1 MSSRPDFN
9 RRQFLLSVSALAAL
23 GVAGAEAGEWDVVH
37 GWHPDLDSAL
47 DHRAELELLLGE
59 EKAAGLEVVRNANG
73 RFGVVYRLRG
83 TEAEARSIAAIHD
96 TLLRE
101 AWEVDERCAEAL
113 GQEASALL
121 YNVSYGLGPNLA
133 PIKVDFLVVARVLG
147 RGVARNLVVERTRA
161 GNYALVYR
169 RFGDVASTRRIA
181 AHHARL
187 LESAEVSIGASVIEE
202 RNNQVVWTGSSAE
215 TPTAPPTTPPTTPE
229 PSDPLDMGG
238 FGSPLSEAIHEK
250 VAEERRRG
258 HVSRSEKTS
267 WLIYDLVNRRPL
279 AAINNNVARQCA
291 SMVKPLV
298 ALAFFHKAVQGR
310 ITYGPESRRKF
321 EAMIQHS
328 SNTAT
333 DWTIR
338 QVGGPQAVQ
347 DLLREHYGDLL
358 PDTRIVEYIGSRGMT
373 YQNRSSASDYA
384 RFLCALWR
392 NALPSSSELKRL
404 MNLPG
409 RDRIYSGVPQV
420 PVQTQ
425 VYNKTGSTA
434 RLCGDMG
441 IVVPRTNRGGTSP
454 YIFVAI
460 IERASRA
467 EPYRSWLARRSK
479 VIREVSGL
487 VYEHLRQS
495 HDLL

>member
-1 MSSRPDFN
+1 MSSRSEFT
-9 RRQFLLSVSALAAL
+9 RRRFLVSAGALAAL
-23 GVAGAEAGEWDVVH
+23 GVAGSESGEWDVVH

-47 DHRAELELLLGE
+47 DHRADLELLLGE
-59 EKAAGLEVVRNANG
+59 EKAAGLEVVRDARS
-73 RFGVVYRLRG
+73 RFGVIYRLRG
-83 TEAEARSIAAIHD
+83 TEAEARAMAANHD

-101 AWEVDERCAEAL
+101 AWDVDERCAEAL

-147 RGVARNLVVERTRA
+147 SGVARDLVVERTRA
-161 GNYALVYR
+161 GNYALVYK
-169 RFGDVASTRRIA
+169 RFGDLASTRRVA
-181 AHHARL
+181 SHHAGL
-187 LESAEVSIGASVIEE
+187 LERADVSISASIIEE
-202 RNNQVVWTGSSAE
+202 KNNQVVWTGSSAE
-215 TPTAPPTTPPTTPE
+215 IPSITSAEPSSTPE
-229 PSDPLDMGG
+229 PSDPLDMGE
-238 FGSPLSEAIHEK
+238 FGTPLSEAIHEK
-250 VAEERRRG
+250 IAQERRRG
-258 HVSRSEKTS
+258 HVSRNEKTS
-267 WLIYDLVNRRPL
+267 WLVYDLVNRQPL
-279 AAINNNVARQCA
+279 AAINNDVARQAA

-298 ALAFFHKAVQGR
+298 ALAFFHKVSEGR

-321 EAMIQHS
+321 EAMIQRS

-333 DWTIR
+333 DWAMR
-338 QVGGPQAVQ
+338 QVGGPQGVE
-347 DLLREHYGDLL
+347 DLLGEHYGQLL
-358 PDTRIVEYIGSRGMT
+358 PQTRIVEYIGARGMT
-373 YQNRSSASDYA
+373 YQNKSSASDYG

-392 NALPSSSELKRL
+392 NTLPSSSELKRL

-420 PVQTQ
+420 PVQTL

-441 IVVPRTNRGGTSP
+441 IVVPRTTSGGTSP

-487 VYEHLRQS
+487 VYEHLKQS